1 VRHTAKG
8 RVLVGCLRRG
18 GALRILVIDTGMG
31 VPRRFQHDI
40 FDEFFQLANPE
51 RDRSKGLGLGLSIVK
66 RTAEIL
72 HHPLIFHSEVN
83 RGSTFGVEV
92 PLLAS
97 HSLPFVSA
105 RIATPNPGRFAGT
118 FVLVIDDD
126 KESRFAIEALCTQWG
141 CLVVGAV
148 SAEAALQ
155 KLQGHLRSPD
165 LIISD
170 FRLQRGET
178 GIRAIKMVRQRM
190 EDSIPAIVVTGDT
203 SVRDVDLTQQT
214 RVALLFK
221 PINAEKLW
229 TAAEKLLFASNLYR
243 S

>member
-1 VRHTAKG
+1 
-8 RVLVGCLRRG
+8 
-18 GALRILVIDTGMG
+18 MG
-31 VPRRFQHDI
+31 VPRRFHHDI
-40 FDEFFQLANPE
+40 FEEFFQLANPE

-72 HHPLIFHSEVN
+72 GHPLIVHSEVN
-83 RGSTFGVEV
+83 HGSTFGVEV

-97 HSLPFVSA
+97 RMLPFVRA
-105 RIATPNPGRFAGT
+105 RFAAPDPARFAGT

-126 KESRFAIEALCTQWG
+126 KESRFAIEALCMQWG
-141 CLVVGAV
+141 CLVVSAV

-155 KLQGHLRSPD
+155 KLQGHLRSPE

-170 FRLQRGET
+170 FRLQRGEN
-178 GIRAIKMVRQRM
+178 GLRAIEVIRERM

-203 SVRDVDLTQQT
+203 SLRDQDVTQQT
-214 RVALLFK
+214 RVTLLLK

-229 TAAEKLLFASNLYR
+229 TAANKLLFASDLYR